1 MAQKT
6 FQKLR
11 VSNCH
16 VLNKTIIDRQPRFKD
31 AAWGT
36 VEYVYACSQRSSE
49 EMWTSIGVATKH
61 NPEAAS

>member
-16 VLNKTIIDRQPRFKD
+16 VLNKTIIDWQPRFIKMLH
-31 AAWGT
+31 G
-36 VEYVYACSQRSSE
+36 ACSQRSSE